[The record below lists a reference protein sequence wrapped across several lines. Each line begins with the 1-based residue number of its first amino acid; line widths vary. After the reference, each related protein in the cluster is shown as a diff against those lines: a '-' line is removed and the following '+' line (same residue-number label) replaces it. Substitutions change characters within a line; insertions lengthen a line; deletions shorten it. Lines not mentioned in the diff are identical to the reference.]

1 MSTLMPPADTH
12 TLSPLAGAGE
22 GTAGRP
28 KGPHTVAW
36 VDVPAQP
43 WRNGGGV
50 TRELLTWPPGDDWQV
65 RVSVADI
72 DRSGPF
78 SPFPGTAR
86 WFSVLQ
92 GEGVVLTL
100 PGGEMTLHPGSPPC
114 AFDGADAPGCRLVGG
129 PTRDLNLML
138 RGVGGRLAPVAE
150 DVVWRPEAAQ
160 CGLFA
165 VVAGEV
171 VVDDELPPLALPAM
185 SLAWWPRAPASLCW
199 RRTAGMAPAGWPGW
213 WLAAAAHPPGPRP

>member
-1 MSTLMPPADTH
+1 MSRPARPGDVKAFAPH
-12 TLSPLAGAGE
+12 ASAGG
-22 GTAGRP
+22 AGRP
-28 KGPHTVAW
+28 PS
-36 VDVPAQP
+36 VPQVIVWADLSARP

-50 TRELLTWPPGDDWQV
+50 TRELLAWPAGDDWRV

-72 DRSGPF
+72 DRCGPF
-78 SPFPGTAR
+78 SAFPGTAR
-86 WFSVLQ
+86 WFAVLE

-100 PGGEMTLHPGSPPC
+100 PGGEVMLHPGSPPC

-138 RGVGGRLAPVAE
+138 RGAAGRLAPVAE
-150 DVVWRPEAAQ
+150 GDTSVPSASQ

-171 VVDDELPPLALPAM
+171 EIDGGTPPLALPAM
-185 SLAWWPRAPASLCW
+185 SLAWWSEAPRSIRWRSTTGGPA
-199 RRTAGMAPAGWPGW
+199 AGPSAW
-213 WLAAAAHPPGPRP
+213 WLGATAHPSELTR